1 MKKPYPF
8 ASVLARVRR
17 EQGFVNAHSFY
28 KARDGRRTFGL
39 SFANY
44 MALERGL
51 SLPKA
56 WRLEVILKALDLT
69 DAAPQWKELVRSYL
83 TCLLG
88 SDALL
93 RALEPAHAAAVVLTS
108 DEVGRQA
115 LSQRAAQ
122 LELGQWRV
130 LAADSTAYFCHVY
143 LVNTPG
149 WSDTGEIAEALA
161 LPAAKVKSALKAL
174 SKAKI
179 IELTDDRARSPFVY
193 KFLQTLPL
201 LPATTHLKSTL
212 LKNREAFATGRGQ
225 LTQRRNVTTRM
236 TRAGLD
242 RYFQKLAETVT
253 LSGVYGD
260 AEKSEDSDV
269 YFIDARIFKIFD

>member
-1 MKKPYPF
+1 MKTPYPF
-8 ASVLARVRR
+8 AAVLARVRR
-17 EQGFVNAHSFY
+17 EQGFANAHSFY

-56 WRLEVILKALDLT
+56 WRLEAILKALDLT
-69 DAAPQWKELVRSYL
+69 AAASSWKELVRSYL

-88 SDALL
+88 SETLL
-93 RALEPAHAAAVVLTS
+93 KGLEPAPAASAELTG

-130 LAADSTAYFCHVY
+130 LAADPTAYYCHVY

-149 WSDTGEIAEALA
+149 WSSAGEIAGALA
-161 LPAAKVKSALKAL
+161 LPSAAVKKALKAL
-174 SKAKI
+174 AKEKI
-179 IELTDDRARSPFVY
+179 IEHAGGRARSPFVY
-193 KFLQTLPL
+193 KYLQTLPL
-201 LPATTHLKSTL
+201 LPVTVHLKSSI
-212 LKNREAFATGRGQ
+212 LKSREAFATGRG
-225 LTQRRNVTTRM
+225 LLAHRRNVTTRM
-236 TRAGLD
+236 TKAGLD
-242 RYFQKLAETVT
+242 RYFQKLSETVT

-269 YFIDARIFKIFD
+269 YFVDARVFRIFD

>member
-1 MKKPYPF
+1 MKTPYPF
-8 ASVLARVRR
+8 AAVLARVRR
-17 EQGFVNAHSFY
+17 EQGFANAHSFY

-56 WRLEVILKALDLT
+56 WRLEAILKALDLT
-69 DAAPQWKELVRSYL
+69 ASAHSWKELVRSYL
-83 TCLLG
+83 TSLLG

-93 RALEPAHAAAVVLTS
+93 KGLEPAPAAASLTS

-115 LSQRAAQ
+115 LHQRSAQ

-130 LAADSTAYFCHVY
+130 LAADPTAYYCHVY

-149 WSDTGEIAEALA
+149 WSSAVEIAEALA
-161 LPAAKVKSALKAL
+161 LPAARVKKAL
-174 SKAKI
+174 AALAKEKI
-179 IELTDDRARSPFVY
+179 IEYPGGRARSPFVY
-193 KFLQTLPL
+193 KYLQTLPL
-201 LPATTHLKSTL
+201 LPVTVHLKSSI
-212 LKNREAFATGRGQ
+212 LKSREAFATGRG
-225 LTQRRNVTTRM
+225 LLAQRRNVTTRM
-236 TRAGLD
+236 TKAGLD

-269 YFIDARIFKIFD
+269 YFVDARIFKIFD

>member
-8 ASVLARVRR
+8 AAVLARVRR
-17 EQGFVNAHSFY
+17 EQGFANAHSFY
-28 KARDGRRTFGL
+28 KARDGRRTFGM

-56 WRLEVILKALDLT
+56 WRLEAILKALDIT
-69 DAAPQWKELVRSYL
+69 EAAPQWKELVRSYL

-88 SDALL
+88 SDSLL
-93 RALEPAHAAAVVLTS
+93 KGLEPAPVISAALTS

-130 LAADSTAYFCHVY
+130 LAADPTAYYCHVY

-149 WSDTGEIAEALA
+149 WSGADEIAEALA
-161 LPAAKVKSALKAL
+161 VPATKVKNALKAL

-179 IELTDDRARSPFVY
+179 VELTGGRARSPFVY
-193 KFLQTLPL
+193 KYLQTLPL
-201 LPATTHLKSTL
+201 LPATTLLKSSIL
-212 LKNREAFATGRGQ
+212 RSREAFATGRGI
-225 LTQRRNVTTRM
+225 LAQRRNVTTRM
-236 TRAGLD
+236 TNAGLD

-253 LSGVYGD
+253 LSGVFGD

-269 YFIDARIFKIFD
+269 YFVDARIFKIFD

>member
-8 ASVLARVRR
+8 AAVLARVRR
-17 EQGFVNAHSFY
+17 EQGFANAHSFY

-56 WRLEVILKALDLT
+56 WRLVVILKALDLT

-93 RALEPAHAAAVVLTS
+93 KGLEPAPAVSAALTS

-130 LAADSTAYFCHVY
+130 LAADPTAYYCHVY

-149 WSDTGEIAEALA
+149 WSGADEIADALA
-161 LPAAKVKSALKAL
+161 LPATTVKKALKAL
-174 SKAKI
+174 STAKI
-179 IELTDDRARSPFVY
+179 IEFVGARARSPFVY
-193 KFLQTLPL
+193 KYLQTLPL
-201 LPATTHLKSTL
+201 LPATVHLKSPI
-212 LKNREAFATGRGQ
+212 LKSREAFAAGRG
-225 LTQRRNVTTRM
+225 LLALRRNVTTRM
-236 TRAGLD
+236 TKAGLD

-260 AEKSEDSDV
+260 AEKSDDSDV
-269 YFIDARIFKIFD
+269 YFVDARIFKIFD